1 MRLHC
6 ANGLVVQGAAQF
18 RTLEGT
24 LAGTKI
30 HISLKQKTS
39 TVEKKFHYHVLFSHR
54 RYTLI

>member
-30 HISLKQKTS
+30 H
-39 TVEKKFHYHVLFSHR
+39 YFSEAENLDR
-54 RYTLI
+54 